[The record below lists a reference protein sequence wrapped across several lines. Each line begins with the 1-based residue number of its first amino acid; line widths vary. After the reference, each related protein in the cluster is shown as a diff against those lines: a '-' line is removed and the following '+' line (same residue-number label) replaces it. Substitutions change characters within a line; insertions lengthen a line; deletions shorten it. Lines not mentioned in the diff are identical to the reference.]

1 MANLNS
7 IAKKLQKAI
16 LQKGL
21 VIKMGTSQFYSV
33 EQNRLITMHILST
46 RVLERKKNG
55 EWKYYDYEIIR
66 TASQIEIVNCLYME
80 GGERMMENYTEIP
93 VELNKPGSRDVEE
106 MQKEL
111 IDMIAKNEKLK
122 EKNEYLQKE
131 VEDAKA
137 VEKRALC
144 EVQELIAK
152 NKRLVEEHN
161 RQNGTIQALNIAL
174 DVITDRYSNLR
185 KRLCRTGK
193 GGE

>member
-1 MANLNS
+1 MIGEKTIIPADVIPESDIAPIMRRANEL
-7 IAKKLQKAI
+7 K
-16 LQKGL
+16 
-21 VIKMGTSQFYSV
+21 
-33 EQNRLITMHILST
+33 E
-46 RVLERKKNG
+46 
-55 EWKYYDYEIIR
+55 
-66 TASQIEIVNCLYME
+66 
-80 GGERMMENYTEIP
+80 EN
-93 VELNKPGSRDVEE
+93 E
-106 MQKEL
+106 M
-111 IDMIAKNEKLK
+111 LK

-137 VEKRALC
+137 VGELALC
-144 EVQELIAK
+144 EVQELIEK

>member
-1 MANLNS
+1 
-7 IAKKLQKAI
+7 
-16 LQKGL
+16 
-21 VIKMGTSQFYSV
+21 
-33 EQNRLITMHILST
+33 
-46 RVLERKKNG
+46 
-55 EWKYYDYEIIR
+55 
-66 TASQIEIVNCLYME
+66 
-80 GGERMMENYTEIP
+80 MMENYTEIP
-93 VELNKPGSRDVEE
+93 VELNKQDSRDMED

-111 IDMIAKNEKLK
+111 IGMITKNEKLK

-131 VEDAKA
+131 VENAKA
-137 VEKRALC
+137 VGERALC
-144 EVQELIAK
+144 EVQELITK

>member
-1 MANLNS
+1 MIGEKTIIPADVIPENDIAPIMRRAN
-7 IAKKLQKAI
+7 
-16 LQKGL
+16 
-21 VIKMGTSQFYSV
+21 
-33 EQNRLITMHILST
+33 
-46 RVLERKKNG
+46 
-55 EWKYYDYEIIR
+55 
-66 TASQIEIVNCLYME
+66 
-80 GGERMMENYTEIP
+80 
-93 VELNKPGSRDVEE
+93 ELKEE
-106 MQKEL
+106 
-111 IDMIAKNEKLK
+111 NEKLK

-131 VEDAKA
+131 VEDAKT

>member
-1 MANLNS
+1 M
-7 IAKKLQKAI
+7 I
-16 LQKGL
+16 
-21 VIKMGTSQFYSV
+21 
-33 EQNRLITMHILST
+33 
-46 RVLERKKNG
+46 
-55 EWKYYDYEIIR
+55 
-66 TASQIEIVNCLYME
+66 
-80 GGERMMENYTEIP
+80 ENYTEIP
-93 VELNKPGSRDVEE
+93 ADMIKTDKSRGMEE
-106 MQKEL
+106 MQKKL
-111 IDMIAKNEKLK
+111 IDMITKNEKLK

-137 VEKRALC
+137 VGERALC
-144 EVQELIAK
+144 EVQGLIAK

>member
-1 MANLNS
+1 MIGEKTIIPADVIPESDIAPIMRRAN
-7 IAKKLQKAI
+7 
-16 LQKGL
+16 
-21 VIKMGTSQFYSV
+21 
-33 EQNRLITMHILST
+33 
-46 RVLERKKNG
+46 
-55 EWKYYDYEIIR
+55 
-66 TASQIEIVNCLYME
+66 
-80 GGERMMENYTEIP
+80 
-93 VELNKPGSRDVEE
+93 ELKEE
-106 MQKEL
+106 
-111 IDMIAKNEKLK
+111 NEKLK

-131 VEDAKA
+131 VENAK
-137 VEKRALC
+137 VVGERALC

>member
-1 MANLNS
+1 MIGEKTIIPADVIPENDIAPIMRRAN
-7 IAKKLQKAI
+7 
-16 LQKGL
+16 
-21 VIKMGTSQFYSV
+21 
-33 EQNRLITMHILST
+33 
-46 RVLERKKNG
+46 
-55 EWKYYDYEIIR
+55 
-66 TASQIEIVNCLYME
+66 
-80 GGERMMENYTEIP
+80 
-93 VELNKPGSRDVEE
+93 ELKEE
-106 MQKEL
+106 
-111 IDMIAKNEKLK
+111 NEKLK

-174 DVITDRYSNLR
+174 EVITDRYSNIR
-185 KRLCRTGK
+185 KRLCRIDK

>member
-1 MANLNS
+1 MIGEKTIIPADIIPESDIAPIMRRAN
-7 IAKKLQKAI
+7 
-16 LQKGL
+16 
-21 VIKMGTSQFYSV
+21 
-33 EQNRLITMHILST
+33 
-46 RVLERKKNG
+46 
-55 EWKYYDYEIIR
+55 
-66 TASQIEIVNCLYME
+66 
-80 GGERMMENYTEIP
+80 
-93 VELNKPGSRDVEE
+93 ELKEE
-106 MQKEL
+106 
-111 IDMIAKNEKLK
+111 NEKLK

-144 EVQELIAK
+144 EVQELIEK

>member
-1 MANLNS
+1 MIGEKTIIPADVIPESDIAPIMRRAN
-7 IAKKLQKAI
+7 
-16 LQKGL
+16 
-21 VIKMGTSQFYSV
+21 
-33 EQNRLITMHILST
+33 
-46 RVLERKKNG
+46 
-55 EWKYYDYEIIR
+55 
-66 TASQIEIVNCLYME
+66 
-80 GGERMMENYTEIP
+80 
-93 VELNKPGSRDVEE
+93 ELKEE
-106 MQKEL
+106 
-111 IDMIAKNEKLK
+111 NEKLK

-144 EVQELIAK
+144 EVQELIEK

-185 KRLCRTGK
+185 KKLCRTGK

>member
-1 MANLNS
+1 
-7 IAKKLQKAI
+7 
-16 LQKGL
+16 
-21 VIKMGTSQFYSV
+21 
-33 EQNRLITMHILST
+33 
-46 RVLERKKNG
+46 
-55 EWKYYDYEIIR
+55 
-66 TASQIEIVNCLYME
+66 ME
-80 GGERMMENYTEIP
+80 GGERMIETYAETIENMI
-93 VELNKPGSRDVEE
+93 KEE
-106 MQKEL
+106 MQKKL
-111 IDMIAKNEKLK
+111 SDMITKNEKLKEKNEKLK

-137 VEKRALC
+137 VGERALC

-185 KRLCRTGK
+185 KKLCRTGK

>member
-1 MANLNS
+1 MIGEKTIIPADVIPESDIAPIMRRAN
-7 IAKKLQKAI
+7 
-16 LQKGL
+16 
-21 VIKMGTSQFYSV
+21 
-33 EQNRLITMHILST
+33 
-46 RVLERKKNG
+46 
-55 EWKYYDYEIIR
+55 
-66 TASQIEIVNCLYME
+66 
-80 GGERMMENYTEIP
+80 
-93 VELNKPGSRDVEE
+93 ELKEE
-106 MQKEL
+106 
-111 IDMIAKNEKLK
+111 NEKLK

-137 VEKRALC
+137 VGERALC